1 MKKAPNFL
9 EAEIRKSTLYYRKRN
24 FLILQETELSYILGK
39 VYSEPQHIQNSRHIQ
54 NTAKQLR
61 WNILPQSSYIFGKWN
76 FLVLVLRNFYF
87 LKRNLIL
94 YFREQNFYVFQET
107 ETPKKTSYIFSK
119 ESFSYIS
126 GNDNFE
132 KILHISGN
140 GTFLCFRKLLIF
152 QELSFQDQNFFILF
166 FIKKQHFL
174 NKTLSYN
181 YNYNFFLYSTSLV
194 FSSSDRFL

>member
-1 MKKAPNFL
+1 MEYFATKFLYFWEMELFGSSVKKFL
-9 EAEIRKSTLYYRKRN
+9 FSQKKS
-24 FLILQETELSYILGK
+24 FLIFQGTELLCISG
-39 VYSEPQHIQNSRHIQ
+39 NG
-54 NTAKQLR
+54 N
-61 WNILPQSSYIFGKWN
+61 
-76 FLVLVLRNFYF
+76 
-87 LKRNLIL
+87 
-94 YFREQNFYVFQET
+94 
-107 ETPKKTSYIFSK
+107 PKKTSYIFSK